1 MFSILFL
8 MKQTELTKDKGKVA
22 EALIFRFCIAALEM
36 TPNSKGR
43 PVHFLTL
50 RVYIS
55 GIFWFLLPFLSLQAQ
70 FSTDLPEILYE
81 VS

>member
-43 PVHFLTL
+43 PVHF
-50 RVYIS
+50 RAIS
-55 GIFWFLLPFLSLQAQ
+55 HVTGIYFGNFLVPFTVFIITGPIFNRIA
-70 FSTDLPEILYE
+70 
-81 VS
+81 